1 MNGLLIVDKPAGWTS
16 HDVVGKLRRVFGER
30 RVGHGGTLDPMAT
43 GVLPVF
49 VGRATRAV
57 PFCENDRKEYIA
69 AFRPGIVTDTQ
80 DITGTILSRCESLP
94 ERQEVLDILPE
105 FTGELIQ
112 IPPMYSAVKVQGKK
126 LYELAR
132 KGMEVERKPRK
143 ITIYSLTAEDWDGS
157 DIMLRVC
164 CSKGTYI
171 RTLCHDI
178 GRRLGCGG
186 CLAGLRRTAAGR
198 FTLDDCVTMEQILSA
213 AEEGRARELLRPVD
227 SLFDC
232 PVVTV
237 TGSDRKRCL
246 NGNPFSC
253 EGLEDGF
260 YRVYDEKGSFLLFGS
275 CSSGVMSTVK
285 SFFETGEGS

>member
-1 MNGLLIVDKPAGWTS
+1 MNGILIVDKPTGWTS
-16 HDVVGKLRRVFGER
+16 HDVVGKLRRVLGER
-30 RVGHGGTLDPMAT
+30 RIGHGGTLDPMAT

-57 PFCENDRKEYIA
+57 PFCENDRKEYVA
-69 AFRPGIVTDTQ
+69 RFRPGVVTDTQ
-80 DITGTILSRCESLP
+80 DITGSVLYRSGQLP
-94 ERQEVLDILPE
+94 TRQEVLDILPE
-105 FTGELIQ
+105 FTGEIIQ

-143 ITIYSLTAEDWDGS
+143 ITIYSLAAEDWNDS
-157 DIMLRVC
+157 DIMLRVL

-178 GRRLGCGG
+178 GQRLGCGG

-198 FTLDDCVTMEQILSA
+198 FTLDDCVTMDQILSA
-213 AEEGRARELLRPVD
+213 AEEGRVQELLRPVD

-232 PVVTV
+232 PAITV

-246 NGNPFSC
+246 NGNPFYC
-253 EGLEDGF
+253 EELEDGY
-260 YRVYDEKGSFLLFGS
+260 YRVYDEKGSFLLFGR